1 VKPRLPLLAAVV
13 CLGLATTALASSTLS
28 QPQPVGDN
36 LYAITNT
43 ARTAFSR
50 DVDALRAGA
59 IAAAKKFCDAR
70 GDAMKIVSVVADTP
84 RFGLGYYNVK
94 LIFQPLKPGD
104 PELTSPAHAPDAS
117 SPSAAPLAPAPGIP
131 VANSPTGTGDYY
143 NDLLKLDDL
152 HKRGILTDEEFE
164 KQKKKILKDW
174 K

>member
-1 VKPRLPLLAAVV
+1 MKPRIPLLAAVV

-28 QPQPVGDN
+28 QPQSLGDN

-50 DVDALRAGA
+50 DVDALRGGA
-59 IAAAKKFCDAR
+59 VAAAKKFCAAR
-70 GDAMKIVSVVADTP
+70 GDTMKIVSAVTDTP
-84 RFGLGYYNVK
+84 RFGLGYYSVK
-94 LIFQPLKPGD
+94 LIFKPLKAGD
-104 PELTSPAHAPDAS
+104 PELTEPASAQPSPAP
-117 SPSAAPLAPAPGIP
+117 AAIAPAPGIP

-152 HKRGILTDEEFE
+152 HKRGIITDQEFE
-164 KQKKKILKDW
+164 RQKKKILKDW